1 MPRTNWL
8 TLLFFFFFLTLKVVY
23 KRVSSLLPHCLLVNS
38 ILKPT
43 TGAEQRWEGV
53 MVAQG
58 SVREPSWGGEDVWLG
73 GQHGMGFLSLG
84 EKRRVSEGSQRWE
97 TSYIH
102 T

>member
-1 MPRTNWL
+1 
-8 TLLFFFFFLTLKVVY
+8 
-23 KRVSSLLPHCLLVNS
+23 
-38 ILKPT
+38 
-43 TGAEQRWEGV
+43 